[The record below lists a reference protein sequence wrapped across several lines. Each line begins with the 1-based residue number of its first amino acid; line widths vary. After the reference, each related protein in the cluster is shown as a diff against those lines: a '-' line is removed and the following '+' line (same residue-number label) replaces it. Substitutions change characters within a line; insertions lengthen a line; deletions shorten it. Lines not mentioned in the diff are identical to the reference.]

1 MRTVP
6 AVILGRR
13 TPDGQHAPDSLFL
26 ASALPFVNLTY
37 LFFVSFFLF
46 REIERVGTYKG
57 CRLHKRT
64 NSMRDWGQVI
74 RHAEFDCNI
83 TELCYRVPRGWSPGS
98 RYPTEVAR
106 LPVYPTREHARQA
119 IDRPATEPCQP
130 LLVATFP
137 LASVADA
144 IGRIR
149 DHLNVG

>member
-1 MRTVP
+1 
-6 AVILGRR
+6 
-13 TPDGQHAPDSLFL
+13 
-26 ASALPFVNLTY
+26 
-37 LFFVSFFLF
+37 
-46 REIERVGTYKG
+46 
-57 CRLHKRT
+57 
-64 NSMRDWGQVI
+64 MRDWGQVI

-83 TELCYRVPRGWSPGS
+83 TELCYRVPRGWSLGS